1 MSKVLSFII
10 TFVGF
15 FLISIVSI
23 LFHEYGHIIMA
34 KLFYNAKYKG
44 IDLGLG
50 KTLFSIGKVSVKS
63 MPIYGYAHFEY
74 KDAESF
80 EKTSRLRKI
89 MPYFGGPLFSILL
102 VFLSYI
108 VAVRLSTSNYDDI
121 YLILANICLN
131 YNLILFF
138 SAIFP
143 TTYFTRASGQP
154 VYSDGMCV
162 LKIIR
167 NESLLA

>member
-1 MSKVLSFII
+1 
-10 TFVGF
+10 
-15 FLISIVSI
+15 
-23 LFHEYGHIIMA
+23 MA
-34 KLFYNAKYKG
+34 KIFYNAKNISIDTG
-44 IDLGLG
+44 IG
-50 KTLFSIGKVSVKS
+50 KTIFSIGKVSFKLIP
-63 MPIYGYAHFEY
+63 MFGYAYWEC

-89 MPYFGGPLFSILL
+89 MPTLGGPLFSIIL

-108 VAVRLSTSNYDDI
+108 IAVRLSTSNYDDM
-121 YLILANICLN
+121 YLYLANISLN
-131 YNLILFF
+131 YNLFLFF
-138 SAIFP
+138 AAIFP